1 MNTTKFKKMV
11 ESLIMT
17 PSLYIGLV
25 IGSLLGAI
33 GGGLGGGITG
43 AVTGYFYKGAL
54 IQQFNV
60 CILCPAALLGYSVS
74 AATMDLLASTLIGL
88 TLGSGLGG
96 IGTGLSTALCVYLN
110 KKLPLNLSRETMRP
124 VIKFC
129 YVVAGI
135 LGLSILLGALLGL
148 GAHLLYGPTIGA
160 FFGFILTLLY
170 IINWIRYQ

>member
-17 PSLYIGLV
+17 PSLYIGFV

-43 AVTGYFYKGAL
+43 AITGYLYKGAL

-60 CILCPAALLGYSVS
+60 CTLCPAVLLGYPIS
-74 AATMDLLASTLIGL
+74 AATIDLLVVTLIGL

-110 KKLPLNLSRETMRP
+110 KKLPVSLSNETIRP
-124 VIKFC
+124 LIKFC
-129 YVVAGI
+129 YIVAGV
-135 LGLSILLGALLGL
+135 LSLSILLGALLGL
-148 GAHLLYGPTIGA
+148 GARLLFGPAIGA
-160 FFGFILTLLY
+160 IFGFGLTLLY
-170 IINWIRYQ
+170 IINWIRHQ